1 MDCNQQSMISELSR
15 NASMGYQKNEKQQKS
30 LFGGSSELVTQ
41 ASCKLDTYGIRS
53 YLINVNA
60 M

>member
-1 MDCNQQSMISELSR
+1 
-15 NASMGYQKNEKQQKS
+15 MGYQKNEKQQKS

-41 ASCKLDTYGIRS
+41 ASCKLDAYGIIRS

>member
-1 MDCNQQSMISELSR
+1 
-15 NASMGYQKNEKQQKS
+15 MGYQKNEKQQKS
-30 LFGGSSELVTQ
+30 LFSGSPELVTQ
-41 ASCKLDTYGIRS
+41 ASCKLDAYGIRS